1 MRYNRASIDDTM
13 RTAERHKKRVGHSI
27 FVYATGA
34 GYLISSDPPCFPQA
48 FFVISMDGN
57 TYHVSENGQVELR

>member
-13 RTAERHKKRVGHSI
+13 RAAKKHKERVRHSI
-27 FVYATGA
+27 FVYATGR

-48 FFVISMDGN
+48 FFVLSMDGN
-57 TYHVSENGQVELR
+57 IYHVSLDGQVELR